1 MGAYLGVGLPA
12 TSTMLCGMLHFV
24 LVGHRRMCQLA
35 PTAERGASIQPT
47 GTWAP
52 LRLLARGGTVNV
64 LVFLES
70 GVGVQRHQPLRN
82 LLWVRAPR
90 PGSAALVISVF
101 WLAMAVVFGWLEHLV
116 DGKTFPSTG
125 LGVWWAIQTV
135 TTVGYGDV
143 VPEQTSGRI
152 VTGVLMLGG
161 LSLLS
166 VLTAAVTS
174 VFVTRAQAELRE
186 KGGDPLM
193 QQLDELTS
201 EGGEIAS
208 LKAEISQLRAD
219 LSKRQP

>member
-1 MGAYLGVGLPA
+1 MSSSPP
-12 TSTMLCGMLHFV
+12 SESQSPRR
-24 LVGHRRMCQLA
+24 HR
-35 PTAERGASIQPT
+35 
-47 GTWAP
+47 P
-52 LRLLARGGTVNV
+52 LRD
-64 LVFLES
+64 
-70 GVGVQRHQPLRN
+70 

-90 PGSAALVISVF
+90 PGSAALVILVF
-101 WLAMAVVFGWLEHLV
+101 WLAMAVVFGWLEHRV
-116 DGKTFPSTG
+116 DAKAFPNTG

-143 VPEQTSGRI
+143 VPEQTSGRVVAGI
-152 VTGVLMLGG
+152 LMLGG

-201 EGGEIAS
+201 EGGGLHV
-208 LKAEISQLRAD
+208 LKAEINHLRVELA
-219 LSKRQP
+219 KRQR